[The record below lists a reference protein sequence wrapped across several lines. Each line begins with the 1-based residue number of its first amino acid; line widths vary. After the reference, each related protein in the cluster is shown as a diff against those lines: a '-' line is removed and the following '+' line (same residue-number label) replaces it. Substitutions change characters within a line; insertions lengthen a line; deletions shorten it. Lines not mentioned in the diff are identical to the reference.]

1 MSREL
6 TGLEAGLADYIGSLV
21 PDDGPVAR
29 ALRERTASLPM
40 ARMQISPE
48 QAQFMRLLLRLIGAR
63 QTIEIGVFTGYSTL
77 ITAECLPADGRVV
90 ACDVSKEWTDI
101 GRQHWQR
108 AGVAERIDLRLAPA
122 AETLSAL
129 IDDGQAGEFD
139 FAFIDADKTGYAEY
153 YELCLQLVRPGG
165 LIAVDNALWGGSVI
179 DPARD
184 DADTVAIRELNRRI
198 ADDERVDSCLAACG
212 DGLHLARRIA

>member
-122 AETLSAL
+122 AETLRAL

-153 YELCLQLVRPGG
+153 YELCLQLVRPRRPDRRRQR
-165 LIAVDNALWGGSVI
+165 AVGRQRHRPGPGRCRYRR
-179 DPARD
+179 DPRTEPAHRRRRAR
-184 DADTVAIRELNRRI
+184 
-198 ADDERVDSCLAACG
+198 
-212 DGLHLARRIA
+212 